1 MKRTGLK
8 QCVFLQWIACFAAS
22 YSVALLNECSNY
34 VCVSLLIVCGL
45 LSGLLLKITGR
56 ICSPRA
62 GVWAPLAL
70 MAVAVPKL
78 TSGGAVRIRI
88 RCGELGTTK
97 WREGVFE
104 IHERDNKINLLVK
117 FNSGGAPRMFQVQE
131 SVFSFNHD
139 IWSEGQEIVIFFI

>member
-1 MKRTGLK
+1 
-8 QCVFLQWIACFAAS
+8 
-22 YSVALLNECSNY
+22 
-34 VCVSLLIVCGL
+34 
-45 LSGLLLKITGR
+45 
-56 ICSPRA
+56 
-62 GVWAPLAL
+62 

-139 IWSEGQEIVIFFI
+139 I